1 MKKVLSTTIIQ
12 YMIRVLIFE
21 LGLVIIVGA
30 ILLLREQ
37 SLNSLGDWMFWA
49 GLIIMVLGASSLL
62 GGWGI
67 TRSGMYQLG
76 LSVSD
81 QDISTRTKTNLQ
93 EEQSNFSFLQL
104 CAGVGI
110 LAIVISS
117 LI

>member
-1 MKKVLSTTIIQ
+1 MRKILSTTILQ
-12 YMIRVLIFE
+12 YITRVLIFE
-21 LGLVIIVGA
+21 LALAIIVA
-30 ILLLREQ
+30 VVLLLREQ
-37 SLNSLGDWMFWA
+37 NLKSFGDWMFWA
-49 GLIIMVLGASSLL
+49 GLIIIVLGAASLL

-67 TRSGMYQLG
+67 TRSGLYQLG

-110 LAIVISS
+110 LAIVISG
-117 LI
+117 LL

>member
-1 MKKVLSTTIIQ
+1 MKNFSSPSILHHITWI
-12 YMIRVLIFE
+12 LIVE
-21 LGLVIIVGA
+21 LGLAIIVGV
-30 ILLLREQ
+30 ILLLREH
-37 SLNSLGDWMFWA
+37 SLNAFGDWMFWA
-49 GLIIMVLGASSLL
+49 GLIIIVLGAASLF

-67 TRSGMYQLG
+67 TRSGLYQLG

-110 LAIVISS
+110 LAIVISG
-117 LI
+117 LL

>member
-1 MKKVLSTTIIQ
+1 MRKILSTTILQ
-12 YMIRVLIFE
+12 YITRVLIFE
-21 LGLVIIVGA
+21 LALAIIVA
-30 ILLLREQ
+30 AVLLLREQ
-37 SLNSLGDWMFWA
+37 NLNSFGDWMFWA
-49 GLIIMVLGASSLL
+49 GLIIIVLGAASLL

-67 TRSGMYQLG
+67 TRSGLYQLG

-110 LAIVISS
+110 LAIVISG
-117 LI
+117 LL

>member
-1 MKKVLSTTIIQ
+1 MKKILSTTFIQ
-12 YMIRVLIFE
+12 YIIRVLIFE
-21 LGLVIIVGA
+21 MGLVIIIGA

-37 SLNSLGDWMFWA
+37 SLHSFGDWMFWA
-49 GLIIMVLGASSLL
+49 GLIIIVLGAASLF

-67 TRSGMYQLG
+67 TRSGIYQLG

-81 QDISTRTKTNLQ
+81 QDISTRTKTSLQ

-110 LAIVISS
+110 LAVVIST